1 MRENGILLYEGSVA
15 MSRQV
20 FISSATCFLLAL
32 LIGPSHGERHTLVD
46 RKVIVS
52 FDAPLQNS
60 AMEVLKIYPSIQ
72 AELLKDL
79 GWSTD
84 FSPEILLIKDSA
96 SFKRAV
102 GSDLVTAL
110 AIPQKDLIV
119 VDYSRMNVYPFTLAT
134 TLKHELCHLELHHH
148 IAERTLPRWFDEG
161 VCQWVTGGFA
171 EVMTDGNHS
180 ILREAA
186 LSNRLIS
193 FKGLTERFPLEG
205 KDFFLAYEESRSV
218 VEYIKREF
226 GVSGVRSILKYMRQG
241 DNLGNAVQKSL
252 LIPLDELEKRW
263 RLSIT
268 QKTLWFSYIS
278 DNFYEIVFL
287 FAALITI
294 YGFFRTL
301 SKKREYKNKDED
313 EEREEGKR

>member
-1 MRENGILLYEGSVA
+1 MARRTFFSSV
-15 MSRQV
+15 
-20 FISSATCFLLAL
+20 TCFLLAL
-32 LIGPSHGERHTLVD
+32 LIGSSYGEKHTLVD
-46 RKVIVS
+46 RTVTVL
-52 FDAPLQNS
+52 FDDPLQNP
-60 AMEVLKIYPSIQ
+60 AMEVLKMYPAIR
-72 AELLKDL
+72 AELQKDL

-84 FSPEILLIKDSA
+84 FRPEIVLIKDSA
-96 SFKRAV
+96 TFRRVV

-119 VDYSRMNVYPFTLAT
+119 VDYSKMNVHPFTLAT

-148 IAERTLPRWFDEG
+148 IAQSTLPRWLDEG
-161 VCQWVTGGFA
+161 ICQWVTGGFA
-171 EVMTDGNHS
+171 EIMTEGTHS

-193 FKGLTERFPLEG
+193 FEGLAERFPHEG
-205 KDFFLAYEESRSV
+205 RDILLAYEESRSI
-218 VEYIKREF
+218 VEYIKSEF
-226 GVSGVRSILKYMRQG
+226 GVSGVRSILKYLSQD
-241 DNLGNAVQKSL
+241 DNLENAVQKSL
-252 LIPLDELEKRW
+252 LISLNELEKRW

-268 QKTLWFSYIS
+268 EKTLWFSYIS
-278 DNFYEIVFL
+278 DNLYEILFL

-301 SKKREYKNKDED
+301 KKKREYKDEE